1 MYYNRKRRWIVMGLG
16 VAHRSTGH
24 RFPPKRR
31 HERMW
36 NYGDYVTVT
45 VADVAAAAAAAAAA
59 VIVGR

>member
-24 RFPPKRR
+24 RFPQKRR

-36 NYGDYVTVT
+36 NYGDYVTV
-45 VADVAAAAAAAAAA
+45 ADVAAAVAAAAA
-59 VIVGR
+59 VIVGRR